1 MPICLAFFIIPAVT
15 TTPPPLPWLTP
26 HDPFPPVSTAWGQD
40 SPLPGLLAA
49 GAVVDAPHLQAA
61 YQQGIFPWFSAG
73 QPPLWW
79 SPDPRMVLQVERFR
93 LHRSL
98 RQTLKNFQRNPRC
111 SIRIDHSF
119 RQVMQHCAATPRP
132 GQDGTWIVP
141 SIIDAYCGLHAQGLA
156 HSVETWVDG
165 RLVGGLYCVALGH
178 AVYGESMFAHAT
190 DASKLA
196 LAALVALC
204 RHHGAPQIDC
214 QQATPHLA
222 SLGAREQSRASFLAE
237 ATRQQQRPAMDWQ
250 WCPVYWD
257 ALSPGLI
264 S

>member
-15 TTPPPLPWLTP
+15 TAPPPLPWLTP

-61 YQQGIFPWFSAG
+61 YQQGIFPWFSPG

-98 RQTLKNFQRNPRC
+98 RQTLKNFQRNPHC

-141 SIIDAYCGLHAQGLA
+141 SIIDAYCDLHAQGLA
-156 HSVETWVDG
+156 HSVETWIDG
-165 RLVGGLYCVALGH
+165 ELAGGLYCVALG
-178 AVYGESMFAHAT
+178 
-190 DASKLA
+190 
-196 LAALVALC
+196 
-204 RHHGAPQIDC
+204 
-214 QQATPHLA
+214 
-222 SLGAREQSRASFLAE
+222 
-237 ATRQQQRPAMDWQ
+237 
-250 WCPVYWD
+250 
-257 ALSPGLI
+257 
-264 S
+264 

>member
-1 MPICLAFFIIPAVT
+1 MQAPSLIWLDSEDEFPAVT
-15 TTPPPLPWLTP
+15 R
-26 HDPFPPVSTAWGQD
+26 AWGAD
-40 SPLPGLLAA
+40 TPMPGLLAA
-49 GAVVDAPHLQAA
+49 GGTLDAEHLHAA
-61 YQQGIFPWFSAG
+61 YRQGIFPWFSPG
-73 QPPLWW
+73 QPNLWW
-79 SPDPRMVLQVERFR
+79 SPDPRMVLQTGDFR
-93 LHRSL
+93 LHPSL
-98 RQTLKNFQRNPRC
+98 RKTLRKFLRTPGCKVRV
-111 SIRIDHSF
+111 DHDF
-119 RQVMQHCAATPRP
+119 RQVMQHCAQTPRA

-141 SIIDAYCGLHAQGLA
+141 SIIDAYCGLHARGLA

-250 WCPVYWD
+250 WRPVYWD